1 MYLYVY
7 IYDYMQ
13 TCMPVY
19 ARMFT
24 CAHIYRPELD
34 FEYFPVLLLIFLKF
48 LFIYLF
54 ILLFLF
60 CFVFLAFWFF
70 GFFGFLRR
78 GFSVQL
84 WLSWNSLCRPGW
96 PQTQKSSCLCL
107 PNAGIKGVHHHQ
119 APSYFL
125 RQRQILNLEW
135 IVSDRLAGHHVPE
148 IYLFLLPVTHVGLKI
163 FRLDPAV
170 SYVLPMTSFPCI
182 FTASTQSAFSPDPQK
197 VVFKNR

>member
-78 GFSVQL
+78 GFSV
-84 WLSWNSLCRPGW
+84 
-96 PQTQKSSCLCL
+96 
-107 PNAGIKGVHHHQ
+107 
-119 APSYFL
+119 
-125 RQRQILNLEW
+125 
-135 IVSDRLAGHHVPE
+135 
-148 IYLFLLPVTHVGLKI
+148 
-163 FRLDPAV
+163 
-170 SYVLPMTSFPCI
+170 
-182 FTASTQSAFSPDPQK
+182 
-197 VVFKNR
+197 